1 MNAFSSHIFGNKKFN
16 FMVKRFFDVS
26 LALMLLVL
34 MFPLTI
40 FFSII
45 LFFELGEFPLFIQE
59 RGLTLEKHR
68 FKIFKLKTIKTE
80 SGHQSKLTDNNN
92 IFLKPFLSEKITPFA
107 KWLRRTGLDE
117 IPQFINV
124 LMGQMSIVG
133 PRPLMIHDLEILKK
147 DFPEFYEERN
157 KLKSKPGIT
166 GLWQLFGNRNE
177 GVANLT
183 YLDYL
188 YEKYSSLK
196 LDLILLLHTFPVVT
210 AAKNSDA
217 VFHFSQYYVKAQN
230 QQYDFSSKLKVSL
243 DLPVDVFDLILETAH
258 EKNGNYVVEVPD
270 SWWYVSNTMSNYES
284 NKKPKI
290 FEIDENS
297 SANKKTA

>member
-1 MNAFSSHIFGNKKFN
+1 MHIFISNKFFGTKLYS
-16 FMVKRFFDVS
+16 MAKRIVDIFVS
-26 LALMLLVL
+26 LFLFIL
-34 MFPLTI
+34 MFPLLV

-45 LFFELGEFPLFIQE
+45 LFIELREFPLFIQE

-68 FKIFKLKTIKTE
+68 FKILKLKTIKSE
-80 SGHQSKLTDNNN
+80 SNHHKKLNDNNN

-107 KWLRRTGLDE
+107 KWLRKTGLDE

-124 LMGQMSIVG
+124 IMGHMSIIG
-133 PRPLMIHDLEILKK
+133 PRPLMLHDLEILKR
-147 DFPEFYEERN
+147 DYPEFYEERN
-157 KLKSKPGIT
+157 KLTSKPGIT

-196 LDLILLLHTFPVVT
+196 LDFILFLHTLPVVT
-210 AAKNSDA
+210 AARNSDA
-217 VFHFSQYYVKAQN
+217 IFHFSQYYVKAQN
-230 QQYDFSSKLKVSL
+230 SKYDFSSKLKINL

-258 EKNGNYVVEVPD
+258 EKSGNYIVEVPD
-270 SWWYVSNTMSNYES
+270 SWWYVSNTMDNFGEPR
-284 NKKPKI
+284 KPQI
-290 FEIDENS
+290 FEINKNAKE
-297 SANKKTA
+297 NKKTA

>member
-1 MNAFSSHIFGNKKFN
+1 MNVFSSHIPGNEN
-16 FMVKRFFDVS
+16 NIFMIKRFFDVFVAII
-26 LALMLLVL
+26 LLIAL
-34 MFPLTI
+34 FPLVI
-40 FFSII
+40 IFSII
-45 LFFELGEFPLFIQE
+45 LFIELGEFPVFVQE

-80 SGHQSKLTDNNN
+80 ASHQSKLIDNNN
-92 IFLKPFLSEKITPFA
+92 IFLKPFLSEKISPFA

-147 DFPEFYEERN
+147 DFPEFYEERS
-157 KLKSKPGIT
+157 KLESKPGIT

-196 LDLILLLHTFPVVT
+196 LDFILLLHTFPVVT

-230 QQYDFSSKLKVSL
+230 QNYDFSSKLKISL

-258 EKNGNYVVEVPD
+258 EKSGNYIVEVPE
-270 SWWYVSNTMSNYES
+270 SWWYVSDSMGNYE
-284 NKKPKI
+284 NDKKPKI
-290 FEIDENS
+290 FKLNDKSI
-297 SANKKTA
+297 ANKKSA

>member
-1 MNAFSSHIFGNKKFN
+1 MI
-16 FMVKRFFDVS
+16 KRLFDVVIA
-26 LALMLLVL
+26 LTLFILML
-34 MFPLTI
+34 PLTI
-40 FFSII
+40 VFSVI
-45 LFFELGEFPLFIQE
+45 LFFELREFPIFVQE

-68 FKIFKLKTIKTE
+68 FRIFKLKTIKTE
-80 SGHQSKLTDNNN
+80 SDHHSKLDDNNN
-92 IFLKPFLSEKITPFA
+92 IFLKPFLSEKISPFA

-124 LMGQMSIVG
+124 LMGQMSIIG
-133 PRPLMIHDLEILKK
+133 PRPLMIHDLEILKS
-147 DFPEFYEERN
+147 DYPEFYAERN
-157 KLKSKPGIT
+157 KLNSKPGIT

-196 LDLILLLHTFPVVT
+196 LDFILLLHTLPVVT

-217 VFHFSQYYVKAQN
+217 IFHFSQYYVKAQN
-230 QQYDFSSKLKVSL
+230 KQYDFSSKLKVNL

-258 EKNGNYVVEVPD
+258 EKSGNYVVEVPD
-270 SWWYVSNTMSNYES
+270 SWWYVSNTMEDYEAS
-284 NKKPKI
+284 RKPRI
-290 FEIDENS
+290 FEIDKTS
-297 SANKKTA
+297 VSNKKTA